1 MNHKAIQ
8 EAAVVPLQDSQGDSY
23 LCAYYVPIEEMEE
36 AEYTE
41 SSLRS
46 YLSIRLPEY
55 MMPSAFC
62 QLEKLP
68 LTVNGKLDTAALPVP
83 DRNMDITKE
92 YVPPQNET
100 ERKLSVIWKEVLG
113 IEEVGR
119 FDHFFECGGH
129 SLKAM
134 LLVSRITREFEV
146 PFQIKDVFH
155 SPVLYQMGETIEQM
169 NPEMYVRIEPVE
181 SRDFYP
187 VSSAQQRIHVASQL
201 ATEAIHYNVP
211 LVFEIEGDVQK
222 ERLVKTFEMLIKR
235 HEALRT
241 SFHMKENT
249 LVQCIHNQVEFL
261 LEEIEGNEENVPK
274 LLQQFVRP
282 FDLTKP
288 LLMRAGL
295 LEVDTKKRLLLV
307 DLHHIITDGMSTNIL
322 LQELVQLYQKP
333 NDLEPLRIQYKDYA
347 VWQQE
352 FLQTEGMKRQE
363 AFWLEKLE
371 GELPILELPTDF
383 PRPSVQ
389 QFEGA
394 YVDVRVNRETTEKLQ
409 ALTKEE
415 NGTLYMTLLAAYNVL
430 LARYTGQEDFI
441 VGTPIAGR
449 PHEDLE
455 PIVGMFVN
463 TLAMRNKL
471 ANDKPFREFL
481 QEVRENVLKS
491 YEHQMYPLE
500 DLIEKLKV
508 QRDMSRNP
516 LFDTIFTLQNMDL
529 TVPQGEEFM
538 LCPYP
543 FDYQMSKVDV

>member
-1 MNHKAIQ
+1 M
-8 EAAVVPLQDSQGDSY
+8 VPLQDSQGDSY